1 MFKDKI
7 CIEELHITRNNL
19 SRCMVPRYMISIF
32 VKKLLYQS
40 NSYEHCHDTY
50 SVVVFDKQEN
60 LKHSE
65 SVEDYRKINIRV
77 G

>member
-1 MFKDKI
+1 
-7 CIEELHITRNNL
+7 
-19 SRCMVPRYMISIF
+19 MVPRYMISIF